1 MTQLK
6 PLNLWV
12 VELPEGATYVKINEY
27 NDLWFDVPGKTLD
40 WVELPEGKWKA
51 LFTTQTATEQDWA
64 GVVEYYADS
73 DTEGEPPYSVEHR
86 WNAYKDYADGGF
98 EFSTA
103 TESGHSLLTANGLPV
118 EKDYAI
124 LTPKK

>member
-6 PLNLWV
+6 PLDLWV

-64 GVVEYYADS
+64 GVVPGKFDQLLADA
-73 DTEGEPPYSVEHR
+73 GEDSMWWPHFNNPGLQI
-86 WNAYKDYADGGF
+86 ND
-98 EFSTA
+98 A

>member
-6 PLNLWV
+6 PLDLWV

-64 GVVEYYADS
+64 GVVPGKFDQLLADA
-73 DTEGEPPYSVEHR
+73 GEDSMWWPDFNNPGLQI
-86 WNAYKDYADGGF
+86 ND
-98 EFSTA
+98 A

>member
-64 GVVEYYADS
+64 GVVPGKFDQLLADA
-73 DTEGEPPYSVEHR
+73 GEDSMWWPDFNNPGLQI
-86 WNAYKDYADGGF
+86 ND
-98 EFSTA
+98 A

>member
-51 LFTTQTATEQDWA
+51 LFTTATATEQDWA
-64 GVVEYYADS
+64 TVIP
-73 DTEGEPPYSVEHR
+73 EPYHR
-86 WNAYKDYADGGF
+86 NFLDYTQKQGKGYTVYFFD
-98 EFSTA
+98 TA